1 MTTAAPQ
8 TDRSPAKDGHDAPLR
23 CLLFDLD
30 GTLADTAPDLA
41 HALNL
46 LRAEHRMASLPFE
59 AIRPFVSHG
68 ATALIKLG
76 FTVTPDTEEF
86 AALRERFLAIYR
98 DCLSVH
104 TRLFPGMADL
114 LDALE
119 GRGLKWGIVTNK
131 PSWLTE
137 PLVADL
143 GLRKRAACVVSGDT
157 TINRKP
163 HPEPMLHAC
172 RAAGVTAHEC
182 LYVGDAR
189 RDIEAGRNA
198 GMRTL
203 VALFGYLGE
212 ADDPAEWA
220 ADGMIAQPGD
230 ILSWLDGP
238 RNIEG

>member
-1 MTTAAPQ
+1 MP
-8 TDRSPAKDGHDAPLR
+8 
-23 CLLFDLD
+23 
-30 GTLADTAPDLA
+30 
-41 HALNL
+41 
-46 LRAEHRMASLPFE
+46 SLPF
-59 AIRPFVSHG
+59 ATIRPVVSHG
-68 ATALIKLG
+68 ATALLKIG
-76 FTVTPDTEEF
+76 FTVPPETEEF

-104 TRLFPGMADL
+104 TRLFPGIADL
-114 LDALE
+114 LDTLE
-119 GRGLKWGIVTNK
+119 DRGLKWGIVTNK

-143 GLRKRAACVVSGDT
+143 GLRNRAVCVVSGDT
-157 TINRKP
+157 TVNRKP

-172 RAAGVTAHEC
+172 HAAGVAANEC

-203 VALFGYLGE
+203 VALFGYLGDT
-212 ADDPAEWA
+212 DDPAEWA
-220 ADGMIAQPGD
+220 ADGMVAQPGD

-238 RNIEG
+238 RIAAD

>member
-1 MTTAAPQ
+1 MTTAASQ
-8 TDRSPAKDGHDAPLR
+8 IDRTPPGDGRDVPLR

-46 LRAEHRMASLPFE
+46 LRAEHRMPSLPF
-59 AIRPFVSHG
+59 ATIRPVVSHG
-68 ATALIKLG
+68 ATALLKIG
-76 FTVTPDTEEF
+76 FTVPPETEEF

-104 TRLFPGMADL
+104 TRLFPGIADL
-114 LDALE
+114 LDTLE
-119 GRGLKWGIVTNK
+119 DRGLKWGIVTNK

-143 GLRKRAACVVSGDT
+143 GLRNRAVCVVSGDT
-157 TINRKP
+157 TVNRKP

-172 RAAGVTAHEC
+172 HAAGVAANEC

-203 VALFGYLGE
+203 VALFGYLGDT
-212 ADDPAEWA
+212 DDPAEWA
-220 ADGMIAQPGD
+220 ADGMVAQPGD

-238 RNIEG
+238 WTAAD

>member
-1 MTTAAPQ
+1 MTAAASRV
-8 TDRSPAKDGHDAPLR
+8 DRAPPGNAPLR

-46 LRAEHRMASLPFE
+46 LRAEHRMPSLPFE
-59 AIRPFVSHG
+59 TIRPFVSHG

-76 FTVTPDTEEF
+76 FTAQPDTEEF

-104 TRLFPGMADL
+104 TRLFPGIADL

-119 GRGLKWGIVTNK
+119 GRGIKWGIVTNK

-143 GLRKRAACVVSGDT
+143 GLRTRAACVVSGDT
-157 TINRKP
+157 TENRKP

-172 RAAGVTAHEC
+172 QACGVTAREC

-203 VALFGYLGE
+203 IALFGYLGE

-220 ADGMIAQPGD
+220 ADGMVAEPHD
-230 ILSWLDGP
+230 ILSWLDIP
-238 RNIEG
+238 RTSDS